1 MCYRRRKIVNSAVE
15 KLLPDNAYWKYF
27 LKICSIPHPSGH
39 EEKLRDFLVAEAEKH
54 GLQYRV
60 DPAGNL
66 AVERPAA
73 AGCEGFP
80 QIILQAHLDM
90 VPQAAPGVEFDFLH
104 DSIEP
109 IVEGDWVSTGNRTT
123 LGADDGMGVALI
135 MEMLTAPDLVCGAL
149 RGVFT
154 VAEETGL
161 GGAEDIDRSFLNG
174 DILFNLDSDVVFT
187 IGCAGGSR
195 FEGRQ
200 TLDSKAPTGN
210 CAVKI
215 TIQGMQGGHSGVD
228 IHLPLGSAAVE
239 MRRLLATIDMELA
252 AVKAGTLHNA
262 IAREAEAVIVV
273 REETLGELQILL
285 EDTAKELNKKYLPAE
300 NSVIE
305 VKSERVSAMPSKVL
319 TGASQSMLL
328 DVWSKL
334 PHGVLAANPD
344 NSTETSSNLAV
355 VSGNAGSEWS
365 FILLV
370 RSLYDKKRLEVTGN
384 ALTLLR
390 ENGFTADVDSQY
402 TSWEPRWESPL
413 LEHACNIYN
422 SITGKTAERFVI
434 HGGLEPG
441 MFCGMNPKLE
451 MLSFAPATCS
461 VHSPQEKLSISDSE
475 NIRKILRKLLENPIS
490 AV

>member
-1 MCYRRRKIVNSAVE
+1 MNSAVE

-54 GLQYRV
+54 GLKYRV
-60 DPAGNL
+60 DQAGNL

-73 AGCEGFP
+73 AGCEKFP
-80 QIILQAHLDM
+80 RIILQAHLDM
-90 VPQAAPGVEFDFLH
+90 VPQAAPGVEFDFLR
-104 DSIEP
+104 DSITP
-109 IVEGDWVSTGNRTT
+109 VIEGDWVTTGNRTT

-135 MEMLTAPDLVCGAL
+135 MEMLTAPDLACGAL

-154 VAEETGL
+154 VSEETGL
-161 GGAEDIDRSFLNG
+161 GGAEDIDLDFL
-174 DILFNLDSDVVFT
+174 DADMLFNLDSDVVFT

-195 FEGRQ
+195 FEGKSV
-200 TLDSKAPTGN
+200 LASKAPAGN

-228 IHLPLGSAAVE
+228 IHRQVGSAAVE
-239 MRRLLATIDMELA
+239 IRNLLAAVDGVELA
-252 AVKAGTLHNA
+252 SVKAGTLHNA
-262 IAREAEAVIVV
+262 IAREAEALIVV
-273 REETLGELQILL
+273 SEDAWENLQILAD
-285 EDTAKELNKKYLPAE
+285 DTAKELNRKYLPAE

-305 VKSERVSAMPSKVL
+305 VKVQKVATVPEKVL
-319 TGASQSMLL
+319 TAEKQAMLL

-334 PHGVLAANPD
+334 PHGVLAVNPD
-344 NSTETSSNLAV
+344 NSTATSSNLAV
-355 VSGNAGSEWS
+355 VAGDAGSEWS

-370 RSLYDKKRLEVTGN
+370 RSLYDKKRLEVTEN
-384 ALTLLR
+384 ALMLLR
-390 ENGFTADVDSQY
+390 ENGFAADVDSQY

-413 LEHACNIYN
+413 LEHACDIYK
-422 SITGKTAERFVI
+422 SVTGKTAERFVI

-441 MFCGMNPKLE
+441 MFCGMNPALE
-451 MLSFAPATCS
+451 MLSFAPATQS

-475 NIRKILRKLLENPIS
+475 NIRKVLRKLLENPTKLIK
-490 AV
+490 

>member
-1 MCYRRRKIVNSAVE
+1 MNSAVE

-39 EEKLRDFLVAEAEKH
+39 EEKLRDFLAGEAVKH

-60 DPAGNL
+60 DQAGNL
-66 AVERPAA
+66 AIERPAA
-73 AGCEGFP
+73 SGCEDFP

-90 VPQAAPGVEFDFLH
+90 VPQAAPGVEFDFLRE
-104 DSIEP
+104 SIVP
-109 IVEGDWVSTGNRTT
+109 VVEGDWVTTGNRTT

-135 MEMLTAPDLVCGAL
+135 MEVLTDDTLKCGAL

-154 VAEETGL
+154 VSEETGL
-161 GGAEDIDRSFLNG
+161 GGAEDIEPDFLAG

-195 FEGRQ
+195 FEGKKE
-200 TLDSKAPTGN
+200 LESKAPGGN
-210 CAVKI
+210 LALKL

-228 IHLPLGSAAVE
+228 IHRQVGSAAVE
-239 MRRLLATIDMELA
+239 IRNLLSAVENMELA
-252 AVKAGTLHNA
+252 SVRAGTLHNA
-262 IAREAEAVIVV
+262 IARDAEAVIVINNK
-273 REETLGELQILL
+273 EFEKL
-285 EDTAKELNKKYLPAE
+285 EDIVKAFAEELRGKFLPAE
-300 NSVIE
+300 NSIITVQAE
-305 VKSERVSAMPSKVL
+305 TLAFMPEKVL
-319 TGASQSMLL
+319 TAGSQAMLL

-334 PHGVLAANPD
+334 PHGVLAVNPD

-355 VSGNAGSEWS
+355 VSGSAGTEWS

-370 RSLYDKKRLEVTGN
+370 RSLYDKKRIDITEK

-390 ENGFTADVDSQY
+390 ENGFAAGVDSQY
-402 TSWEPRWESPL
+402 TSWEPQWESPL
-413 LEHACNIYN
+413 LEHACNIYK

-441 MFCGMNPKLE
+441 MFCGINPKLE
-451 MLSFAPATCS
+451 MLSFAPTTQS

-475 NIRKILRKLLENPIS
+475 NTRKILRKLLENPRSSCIL
-490 AV
+490 

>member
-1 MCYRRRKIVNSAVE
+1 MNSAVE

-54 GLQYRV
+54 GLKYRV
-60 DPAGNL
+60 DQAGNL

-73 AGCEGFP
+73 AGCEKFP
-80 QIILQAHLDM
+80 RIILQAHLDM
-90 VPQAAPGVEFDFLH
+90 VPQAAPGVEFDFLR
-104 DSIEP
+104 DSITP
-109 IVEGDWVSTGNRTT
+109 VIEGDWVTTGNRTT

-154 VAEETGL
+154 VSEETGL
-161 GGAEDIDRSFLNG
+161 GGAEDIDLDFL
-174 DILFNLDSDVVFT
+174 DADMLFNLDSDVVFT

-195 FEGRQ
+195 FEGKSV
-200 TLDSKAPTGN
+200 LASKAPAGN

-228 IHLPLGSAAVE
+228 IHRQVGSAAVE
-239 MRRLLATIDMELA
+239 IRNLLAAVDGVELA
-252 AVKAGTLHNA
+252 SVKAGTLHNA
-262 IAREAEAVIVV
+262 IAREAEALIVV
-273 REETLGELQILL
+273 SEDAWENLQILAD
-285 EDTAKELNKKYLPAE
+285 DTAKELNRKYLPAE

-305 VKSERVSAMPSKVL
+305 VKVQKVATVPEKVL
-319 TGASQSMLL
+319 TAEKQAMLL

-334 PHGVLAANPD
+334 PHGVLAVNPD
-344 NSTETSSNLAV
+344 NSTATSSNLAV
-355 VSGNAGSEWS
+355 VAGDAGSEWS

-370 RSLYDKKRLEVTGN
+370 RSLYDKKRLEVTEN
-384 ALTLLR
+384 ALMLLR
-390 ENGFTADVDSQY
+390 ENGFAADVDSQY

-413 LEHACNIYN
+413 LEHACDIYK
-422 SITGKTAERFVI
+422 SVTGKTAERFVI

-441 MFCGMNPKLE
+441 MFCGMNPALE
-451 MLSFAPATCS
+451 MLSFAPATQS

-475 NIRKILRKLLENPIS
+475 NIRKVLRKLLENPTKLIK
-490 AV
+490 